1 MDVEFVFDVP
11 CVWSY
16 FAYARFQRAAARI
29 RGEGGE
35 VTVRFRPFQ
44 LDPRATVDG
53 EPKID
58 VLRRA
63 FGAGA
68 DDAVAGIESKAAS
81 EELTFRHRNAVWS
94 NTLAAHR
101 LIAVAAGQGRGEAM
115 VERLFR
121 AHHTDELNVADPA
134 TLRRLADE
142 VGVAWQDG
150 GDDDVRAELAR
161 VRAEGVRGVPVFR
174 IAGRT
179 LNGAPS
185 EETLHQAMSA
195 AVAA

>member
-1 MDVEFVFDVP
+1 MNVEFVFDVP

-16 FAYARFQRAAARI
+16 FAYARFQRAAARF
-29 RGEGGE
+29 RAEGGE
-35 VTVRFRPFQ
+35 LSVRFRPFQ

-58 VLRRA
+58 VLCRA
-63 FGAGA
+63 FGAEV
-68 DDAVAGIESKAAS
+68 DDAIAGIESKAAS
-81 EELTFRHRNAVWS
+81 EGLTFRHRNAVWS

-121 AHHTDELNVADPA
+121 AHHTDELNIAEPS
-134 TLRRLADE
+134 TLRRLAGE

-150 GDDDVRAELAR
+150 GDVRAELAR

-174 IAGRT
+174 FEGRT
-179 LNGAPS
+179 LTGALS
-185 EETLHQAMSA
+185 EETLYRALSERLA
-195 AVAA
+195 A

>member
-16 FAYARFQRAAARI
+16 FAYARFQRVAARI
-29 RGEGGE
+29 RAEGGE
-35 VTVRFRPFQ
+35 VTARFRPFQ

-63 FGAGA
+63 FGAEA

-81 EELTFRHRNAVWS
+81 EGLTFRHRHAVWS
-94 NTLAAHR
+94 DTLPAHR
-101 LIAVAAGQGRGEAM
+101 LIAVAARQGRGEAM

-142 VGVAWQDG
+142 MGVAWQDG

-179 LNGAPS
+179 LNGALS
-185 EETLHQAMSA
+185 EETLYQAMSA
-195 AVAA
+195 TVAA

>member
-29 RGEGGE
+29 RAEGGE
-35 VTVRFRPFQ
+35 VGVRFRPFQ
-44 LDPRATVDG
+44 LDPRATADG

-81 EELTFRHRNAVWS
+81 EGLTFRHRHAVWS
-94 NTLAAHR
+94 DTLPAHR
-101 LIAVAAGQGRGEAM
+101 LIAVAARQGRGEAM

-121 AHHTDELNVADPA
+121 AHHTDELNIADPA

-142 VGVAWQDG
+142 VGVAWQD

-179 LNGAPS
+179 LNGALS
-185 EETLHQAMSA
+185 EETLYQAMSA
-195 AVAA
+195 TVAA

>member
-1 MDVEFVFDVP
+1 MDVQFVFDVP

-16 FAYARFQRAAARI
+16 LAYARFQRAAARI
-29 RGEGGE
+29 RAEGGE

-63 FGAGA
+63 FGAEA
-68 DDAVAGIESKAAS
+68 DDAVAGIESKALS
-81 EELTFRHRNAVWS
+81 EGLTFCHRHAVWS
-94 NTLAAHR
+94 DTLPAHR
-101 LIAVAAGQGRGEAM
+101 LIAVAARQGRGEAM

-121 AHHTDELNVADPA
+121 AHHTDELNIADQA

-142 VGVAWQDG
+142 VGVAWRDG

-161 VRAEGVRGVPVFR
+161 VRAEGVRAVPVFR
-174 IAGRT
+174 LAGRT
-179 LNGAPS
+179 PHGALS
-185 EETLHQAMSA
+185 EQTLYQEMSA
-195 AVAA
+195 PVAA